1 MGFYFPNIDK
11 PKCCAECPCID
22 EGNTGLE
29 PYCPILKTIIY
40 DVNAIHKDCI
50 MVETKS
56 PHGRLIDADKL
67 LKSIE
72 IMKRHKCET
81 CECRIDTKRCNV
93 NSCWMMFIAEF
104 IEELPSVIEA
114 EGKGK

>member
-56 PHGRLIDADKL
+56 PHGRLIDADALANKYERL
-67 LKSIE
+67 HKTLKGSNHTTDKVRRDE
-72 IMKRHKCET
+72 IDMFLFELKCNAPT
-81 CECRIDTKRCNV
+81 I
-93 NSCWMMFIAEF
+93 
-104 IEELPSVIEA
+104 IEA

>member
-1 MGFYFPNIDK
+1 MGFYFPNMDK
-11 PKCCAECPCID
+11 PESCAECPCID

-67 LKSIE
+67 KESFRE
-72 IMKRHKCET
+72 ACKRDRHWVSFFGIVDEAPT
-81 CECRIDTKRCNV
+81 I
-93 NSCWMMFIAEF
+93 
-104 IEELPSVIEA
+104 IEA
-114 EGKGK
+114 EE

>member
-1 MGFYFPNIDK
+1 MGFYFPNMDK
-11 PKCCAECPCID
+11 PECCAECPCID

-56 PHGRLIDADKL
+56 PHGRLIDAEKL
-67 LKSIE
+67 AVKIWTEGHFVNGNDCE
-72 IMKRHKCET
+72 IAV
-81 CECRIDTKRCNV
+81 D
-93 NSCWMMFIAEF
+93 FIQSAPT
-104 IEELPSVIEA
+104 IIEA
-114 EGKGK
+114 EVN

>member
-1 MGFYFPNIDK
+1 MGFYFPNMDK
-11 PKCCAECPCID
+11 PECCAECPCID

-67 LKSIE
+67 EKVIE
-72 IMKRHKCET
+72 KLQDKCEFDVAVT
-81 CECRIDTKRCNV
+81 LNWVITKIRKAPT
-93 NSCWMMFIAEF
+93 I
-104 IEELPSVIEA
+104 IKA
-114 EGKGK
+114 EGE